1 MQQYSQ
7 FPPGTTQWPVRFCR
21 HAPNIRAT
29 KTSSVVYRPLT
40 RSLWAENILNC
51 SKSRIDQLRKR
62 QVRWTSTGVAYCTAS
77 LTIIA
82 DFKSTHRLLLAV
94 ILFFLCVFENH
105 EKHWSRK
112 IPKVFLQNSKP
123 PIKKKKEKRER
134 KSLQQDDNLKKHARI
149 KNHTPDKLAFVI
161 YII

>member
-94 ILFFLCVFENH
+94 ILFFFCVFENH

-112 IPKVFLQNSKP
+112 IPRVFLQNLKP
-123 PIKKKKEKRER
+123 PIKKKEGKER
-134 KSLQQDDNLKKHARI
+134 KKILTAGRQFKE
-149 KNHTPDKLAFVI
+149 TC
-161 YII
+161 